1 MEEKEAMKNKVV
13 RKLLMVGLSS
23 SVVLTSTVGVT
34 AASMDTAIEA
44 GAEDTVEDETLTP
57 VVDEDALA
65 EEETTEET
73 GEEVAEEETTEEE
86 TEETTDEAGEEETE
100 ELTDKAETPEH
111 TAKTVQI
118 NYQLENGTSVG
129 KGSITVEPQYTED
142 KTVYYNF
149 NYSQLT
155 DVPEGYEIA
164 VAGDCDV
171 TDVTDADQVNVTVK
185 EVKAENRTVFVSFE
199 DEETGKILPDVAAI
213 QIANDATQFN
223 TSLVTVPEGYEL
235 CSVGDVDIDANSNAI
250 TLKVRKTA
258 PEYKTVYVSFIDE
271 NTKIQVGD
279 IQSIEIGA
287 NDTVFNTSKLTA
299 PKGHEICNVG
309 DVYVGEGDTVN
320 VEVREIATTRT
331 VYVSFI
337 DEETKQPLENGIQA
351 IEIDSDATYF
361 NTNLLTAPEGWVLC
375 NVGDVYLGTNDT
387 VNVEVRKAD
396 AETRTIYVS
405 LVTESGDVISPNQEI
420 EIAAEA
426 TTFHTSCLAVPK
438 GYELCQVGDMYIGNG
453 DTMNVFVREAQVV
466 TDKNVIVS
474 YVDENNKN
482 VGTQDL
488 VVGVGDTYVNTSKL
502 NVPYGYELVN
512 VGDLAFDTEN
522 TLTVQVRA
530 KEYTKDVVVDYVDE
544 DGNPVLTTTIKVDE
558 DATYFNTNILTDVPY
573 GWIIAVVGDIP
584 INDNNT
590 ATVVVRQKTYTKDVA
605 VNYVD
610 ANGTTIAASSVTL
623 EDTATYFNTSILTG
637 VPEGWEIANIGDVY
651 VGDADSVD
659 VLIRET
665 VKREKDII
673 ISYVDEKDGHEVAV
687 SSITIDEDASYFNT
701 SLLTDVPEG
710 WTLAEVGDIYLGSS
724 TVAKVK
730 IRKTEAARTKDIIV
744 SYIDEKDEHEVAVS
758 SITID
763 EDASYF
769 NTSFLTDVPEGWE
782 LCEVGDIYLGTS
794 TVAKVKIRQVEA
806 EQRNIAVKYVTED
819 GTEVGAG
826 ALTVEK
832 DATYINTSVL
842 TDVPEGYVIAIVGD
856 LPIENETVVV
866 TVRAEK
872 EDPEEPTPTPNPE
885 NPTPTPNPEDPTPTP
900 NPEDPDQPV
909 DPEDPDQPT
918 DPDQNKPTVA
928 PEKPNNDNQ
937 NNDQDKADTNKSEV
951 KTNNPKTGDATNTVP
966 LVAGLLGSGS
976 VIGLIQMLRRKKK

>member
-1 MEEKEAMKNKVV
+1 ME
-13 RKLLMVGLSS
+13 
-23 SVVLTSTVGVT
+23 
-34 AASMDTAIEA
+34 
-44 GAEDTVEDETLTP
+44 
-57 VVDEDALA
+57 
-65 EEETTEET
+65 
-73 GEEVAEEETTEEE
+73 
-86 TEETTDEAGEEETE
+86 
-100 ELTDKAETPEH
+100 
-111 TAKTVQI
+111 
-118 NYQLENGTSVG
+118 
-129 KGSITVEPQYTED
+129 
-142 KTVYYNF
+142 
-149 NYSQLT
+149 
-155 DVPEGYEIA
+155 
-164 VAGDCDV
+164 
-171 TDVTDADQVNVTVK
+171 VTVSCLIS
-185 EVKAENRTVFVSFE
+185 R
-199 DEETGKILPDVAAI
+199 
-213 QIANDATQFN
+213 
-223 TSLVTVPEGYEL
+223 
-235 CSVGDVDIDANSNAI
+235 
-250 TLKVRKTA
+250 
-258 PEYKTVYVSFIDE
+258 
-271 NTKIQVGD
+271 
-279 IQSIEIGA
+279 
-287 NDTVFNTSKLTA
+287 
-299 PKGHEICNVG
+299 H
-309 DVYVGEGDTVN
+309 
-320 VEVREIATTRT
+320 
-331 VYVSFI
+331 YVSFI

-769 NTSFLTDVPEGWE
+769 NTSLLTDVPEGWE

-872 EDPEEPTPTPNPE
+872 EDPEEPTPTPDPE
-885 NPTPTPNPEDPTPTP
+885 NPTPTPNPENPTPTP

-976 VIGLIQMLRRKKK
+976 MIGLIQMLRRKKK

>member
-1 MEEKEAMKNKVV
+1 MKNKVV

-73 GEEVAEEETTEEE
+73 GEEVAEEEETTEEE

-164 VAGDCDV
+164 VAGDCNV
-171 TDVTDADQVNVTVK
+171 TDTDQVNVTVK

-351 IEIDSDATYF
+351 IEIDPDATYF

-769 NTSFLTDVPEGWE
+769 NTSLLTDVPEGWE

-872 EDPEEPTPTPNPE
+872 EDPEEPTPTPDPE
-885 NPTPTPNPEDPTPTP
+885 NPTPTP

-909 DPEDPDQPT
+909 DPENPT
-918 DPDQNKPTVA
+918 PTQKPSNPTVT
-928 PEKPNNDNQ
+928 PGTQNNNQ
-937 NNDQDKADTNKSEV
+937 NTTDTNKSEV

>member
-1 MEEKEAMKNKVV
+1 MWA
-13 RKLLMVGLSS
+13 
-23 SVVLTSTVGVT
+23 
-34 AASMDTAIEA
+34 
-44 GAEDTVEDETLTP
+44 
-57 VVDEDALA
+57 
-65 EEETTEET
+65 
-73 GEEVAEEETTEEE
+73 
-86 TEETTDEAGEEETE
+86 
-100 ELTDKAETPEH
+100 
-111 TAKTVQI
+111 
-118 NYQLENGTSVG
+118 
-129 KGSITVEPQYTED
+129 
-142 KTVYYNF
+142 
-149 NYSQLT
+149 YS
-155 DVPEGYEIA
+155 
-164 VAGDCDV
+164 
-171 TDVTDADQVNVTVK
+171 
-185 EVKAENRTVFVSFE
+185 RS
-199 DEETGKILPDVAAI
+199 
-213 QIANDATQFN
+213 
-223 TSLVTVPEGYEL
+223 
-235 CSVGDVDIDANSNAI
+235 
-250 TLKVRKTA
+250 
-258 PEYKTVYVSFIDE
+258 
-271 NTKIQVGD
+271 
-279 IQSIEIGA
+279 
-287 NDTVFNTSKLTA
+287 
-299 PKGHEICNVG
+299 
-309 DVYVGEGDTVN
+309 
-320 VEVREIATTRT
+320 
-331 VYVSFI
+331 
-337 DEETKQPLENGIQA
+337 
-351 IEIDSDATYF
+351 
-361 NTNLLTAPEGWVLC
+361 
-375 NVGDVYLGTNDT
+375 
-387 VNVEVRKAD
+387 
-396 AETRTIYVS
+396 
-405 LVTESGDVISPNQEI
+405 
-420 EIAAEA
+420 
-426 TTFHTSCLAVPK
+426 
-438 GYELCQVGDMYIGNG
+438 
-453 DTMNVFVREAQVV
+453 
-466 TDKNVIVS
+466 
-474 YVDENNKN
+474 
-482 VGTQDL
+482 
-488 VVGVGDTYVNTSKL
+488 TSKL

-769 NTSFLTDVPEGWE
+769 NTSLLTDVPEGWE

-872 EDPEEPTPTPNPE
+872 EDPEEPTPTPDPE
-885 NPTPTPNPEDPTPTP
+885 NPTPTPNPENPTPTP

-976 VIGLIQMLRRKKK
+976 MIGLIQMLRRKKK

>member
-1 MEEKEAMKNKVV
+1 MKNKVV

-164 VAGDCDV
+164 VAGDCNV
-171 TDVTDADQVNVTVK
+171 TGADQVNVTVK
-185 EVKAENRTVFVSFE
+185 KVKAENRTVFVSFE

-271 NTKIQVGD
+271 NTKFQVGD
-279 IQSIEIGA
+279 IQSIEVGA
-287 NDTVFNTSKLTA
+287 KDTIFNTSKLTA
-299 PKGHEICNVG
+299 PNGYEICNVG

-769 NTSFLTDVPEGWE
+769 NTSLLTDVPEGWE

-885 NPTPTPNPEDPTPTP
+885 NPTPTPNPEDP
-900 NPEDPDQPV
+900 DQPV

-976 VIGLIQMLRRKKK
+976 MIGLIQMLRRKKK

>member
-1 MEEKEAMKNKVV
+1 MKNKVV

-73 GEEVAEEETTEEE
+73 GEEETTEEE

-100 ELTDKAETPEH
+100 ETTADVVLENCTVIFVDENDTEIGSGSVTPYDYANGYYICRYADVVGVPEGKEILGGTGDFSVSKNERWTQLTLTDKAETPEH
-111 TAKTVQI
+111 TAKTVQV
-118 NYQLENGTSVG
+118 NYQLENGNSVG
-129 KGSITVEPQYTED
+129 KGSITVEPQYTAD
-142 KTVYYNF
+142 GKVYYSF

-164 VAGDCDV
+164 VAGDCN
-171 TDVTDADQVNVTVK
+171 VTDADQVNVTVK

-213 QIANDATQFN
+213 QIAKDATQFN

-235 CSVGDVDIDANSNAI
+235 CRVGDMGIDANSSAI

-271 NTKIQVGD
+271 ITKFQVGD
-279 IQSIEIGA
+279 IQSIEVGA
-287 NDTVFNTSKLTA
+287 KDTIFNTSKLTA
-299 PKGHEICNVG
+299 PNGYEICNVG

-710 WTLAEVGDIYLGSS
+710 W
-724 TVAKVK
+724 
-730 IRKTEAARTKDIIV
+730 
-744 SYIDEKDEHEVAVS
+744 
-758 SITID
+758 
-763 EDASYF
+763 
-769 NTSFLTDVPEGWE
+769 E

-872 EDPEEPTPTPNPE
+872 EDPEEPTPTPDPE
-885 NPTPTPNPEDPTPTP
+885 NPTPTP

-976 VIGLIQMLRRKKK
+976 MIGLIQMLRRKKK

>member
-1 MEEKEAMKNKVV
+1 MKNKVV

-34 AASMDTAIEA
+34 AASMDATTTDVVVENA
-44 GAEDTVEDETLTP
+44 AEDEVLTP
-57 VVDEDALA
+57 VEGEEAVTEETSEEVA

-769 NTSFLTDVPEGWE
+769 NTSLLTDVPEGWE

-872 EDPEEPTPTPNPE
+872 EDPEEPTPTPDPE
-885 NPTPTPNPEDPTPTP
+885 NPTPTP

-909 DPEDPDQPT
+909 DPENPT
-918 DPDQNKPTVA
+918 PTQKPSNPTVT
-928 PEKPNNDNQ
+928 PGTQNNNQ
-937 NNDQDKADTNKSEV
+937 NTTDTNKSEV

>member
-1 MEEKEAMKNKVV
+1 MLDTFIFELIEF
-13 RKLLMVGLSS
+13 
-23 SVVLTSTVGVT
+23 
-34 AASMDTAIEA
+34 AS
-44 GAEDTVEDETLTP
+44 
-57 VVDEDALA
+57 
-65 EEETTEET
+65 
-73 GEEVAEEETTEEE
+73 
-86 TEETTDEAGEEETE
+86 
-100 ELTDKAETPEH
+100 
-111 TAKTVQI
+111 
-118 NYQLENGTSVG
+118 
-129 KGSITVEPQYTED
+129 
-142 KTVYYNF
+142 
-149 NYSQLT
+149 
-155 DVPEGYEIA
+155 
-164 VAGDCDV
+164 
-171 TDVTDADQVNVTVK
+171 
-185 EVKAENRTVFVSFE
+185 
-199 DEETGKILPDVAAI
+199 
-213 QIANDATQFN
+213 
-223 TSLVTVPEGYEL
+223 
-235 CSVGDVDIDANSNAI
+235 
-250 TLKVRKTA
+250 
-258 PEYKTVYVSFIDE
+258 
-271 NTKIQVGD
+271 
-279 IQSIEIGA
+279 
-287 NDTVFNTSKLTA
+287 
-299 PKGHEICNVG
+299 
-309 DVYVGEGDTVN
+309 
-320 VEVREIATTRT
+320 TRT

-687 SSITIDEDASYFNT
+687 SSITIDDDASYFNT
-701 SLLTDVPEG
+701 SL
-710 WTLAEVGDIYLGSS
+710 
-724 TVAKVK
+724 
-730 IRKTEAARTKDIIV
+730 
-744 SYIDEKDEHEVAVS
+744 
-758 SITID
+758 
-763 EDASYF
+763 
-769 NTSFLTDVPEGWE
+769 LTDVPEGWE

-872 EDPEEPTPTPNPE
+872 EDPEEPTPTPDPE
-885 NPTPTPNPEDPTPTP
+885 NPTPTPNPENPTPTP

-976 VIGLIQMLRRKKK
+976 MIGLIQMLRRKKK

>member
-1 MEEKEAMKNKVV
+1 MKNKVV

-337 DEETKQPLENGIQA
+337 DEETKQPLENEIQA

-769 NTSFLTDVPEGWE
+769 NTSLLTDVPEGWE

-872 EDPEEPTPTPNPE
+872 EDPEEPTPTPDPE
-885 NPTPTPNPEDPTPTP
+885 NPTPTPNPENPTPTP

-976 VIGLIQMLRRKKK
+976 MIGLIQMLRRKKK

>member
-1 MEEKEAMKNKVV
+1 MKNKVV

-100 ELTDKAETPEH
+100 ETTADVVLENCTVIFVDENGTEIGSGSVTPYDYANGYYICRYADVVGVPEGKEILGGTGDFSVSKDERCTQLTLTDKAETPEH

-164 VAGDCDV
+164 VAGDCN
-171 TDVTDADQVNVTVK
+171 VTDADQVNVTVK

-213 QIANDATQFN
+213 QIAKDATQFN

-235 CSVGDVDIDANSNAI
+235 CRVGDMGIDANSNAI

-271 NTKIQVGD
+271 NTKFQVGD

-730 IRKTEAARTKDIIV
+730 IR
-744 SYIDEKDEHEVAVS
+744 
-758 SITID
+758 
-763 EDASYF
+763 
-769 NTSFLTDVPEGWE
+769 
-782 LCEVGDIYLGTS
+782 
-794 TVAKVKIRQVEA
+794 QVEA
-806 EQRNIAVKYVTED
+806 EQRNITVKYVTED
-819 GTEVGAG
+819 GEEVGTG
-826 ALTVEK
+826 ALVVDEN
-832 DATYINTSVL
+832 DTYINTSIL

-856 LPIENETVVV
+856 LPIEDDTVVV

-872 EDPEEPTPTPNPE
+872 EDPEEPTPTPDPE
-885 NPTPTPNPEDPTPTP
+885 NPTPTPDPEDPTPTP

-909 DPEDPDQPT
+909 DPENPT
-918 DPDQNKPTVA
+918 PTPDQNKPTVA
-928 PEKPNNDNQ
+928 PEKPNNNNQ
-937 NNDQDKADTNKSEV
+937 NNNQTTTDTDKSEV

-976 VIGLIQMLRRKKK
+976 MIGLIQMLRRKKK

>member
-337 DEETKQPLENGIQA
+337 DEETKQPLENEIQA

-730 IRKTEAARTKDIIV
+730 ISKTEAARTKDIIV
-744 SYIDEKDEHEVAVS
+744 SYI
-758 SITID
+758 
-763 EDASYF
+763 
-769 NTSFLTDVPEGWE
+769 
-782 LCEVGDIYLGTS
+782 
-794 TVAKVKIRQVEA
+794 
-806 EQRNIAVKYVTED
+806 ED

-872 EDPEEPTPTPNPE
+872 EDPEEPTPTPDPE
-885 NPTPTPNPEDPTPTP
+885 NPTPTP

-976 VIGLIQMLRRKKK
+976 MIGLIQMLRRKKK